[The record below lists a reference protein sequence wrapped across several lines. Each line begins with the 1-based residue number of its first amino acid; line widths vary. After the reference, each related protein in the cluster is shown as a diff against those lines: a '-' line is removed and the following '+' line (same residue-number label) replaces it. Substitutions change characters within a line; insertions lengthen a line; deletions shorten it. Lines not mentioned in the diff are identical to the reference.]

1 MNHYQPHHMLVTGG
15 AGFIG
20 SNFIYYVLK
29 NEPSIKI
36 VNLDKLT
43 YAGSLANLKNI
54 DPAKQYH
61 FYQGD
66 ITDTNLVHRIL
77 QHHHIDTIVH
87 FAAESHV
94 DRSITTPYAFVET
107 NVIGTYVLLE
117 AARRY
122 WFDVEGHSALTCRF
136 HHISTDE
143 VYGSLNIDAKPFT
156 EQTTYQPHSPYSATK
171 AGSDHLVYAYYH
183 TYGLPITLSH
193 CSNNYGPYQ
202 HEEKFIPT
210 IIRSCLNN
218 QTIPIYGNGK
228 NIRDWLYVDDHCQGI
243 LAIIKHGKIGEQYN
257 MGGNNEWEN
266 IALAKYICEQL
277 DKIKLDHPRGIN
289 FISSKKSHQS
299 LITFVNDRPGH
310 DFRYAIDSSKIKAAL
325 DWNPQISMETG
336 IKKTIEQKLI
346 SYSEVE

>member
-61 FYQGD
+61 FSQGD

-77 QHHHIDTIVH
+77 KHHHIDTIVH

-171 AGSDHLVYAYYH
+171 AGSDHLVAAYYH

-202 HEEKFIPT
+202 HKEKFIPT
-210 IIRSCLNN
+210 IILGCLNG
-218 QTIPIYGNGK
+218 QPIPIYGNGK
-228 NIRDWLYVDDHCQGI
+228 QIRDWIYVTDDCSGIMTILQQGQV
-243 LAIIKHGKIGEQYN
+243 GECYHL
-257 MGGNNEWEN
+257 GGHQEWEN
-266 IALAKYICEQL
+266 RLLAQYVCKQMDQL
-277 DKIKLDHPRGIN
+277 LP
-289 FISSKKSHQS
+289 QS
-299 LITFVNDRPGH
+299 TSYQTLLQFVKDRPGH
-310 DFRYAIDSSKIKAAL
+310 DFRYAMDTTKIRAQL
-325 DWNPQISMETG
+325 GWEPQETFADG
-336 IKKTIEQKLI
+336 IK
-346 SYSEVE
+346 